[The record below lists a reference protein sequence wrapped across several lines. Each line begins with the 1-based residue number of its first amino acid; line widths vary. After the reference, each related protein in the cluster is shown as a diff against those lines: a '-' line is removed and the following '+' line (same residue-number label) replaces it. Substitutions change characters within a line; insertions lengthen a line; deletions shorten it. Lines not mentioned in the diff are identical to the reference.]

1 MPDIHHIVSRQV
13 RRWMQD
19 REIQERA
26 KQEQK
31 EPLRPC
37 DIKPVVTVSRQRGS
51 RGHEL
56 AKLLAH
62 ELNYGLFD
70 HKIVNFIAD
79 HIGARSELVE
89 SLDERNRSELE
100 LWVKGM
106 LSGSIF
112 SHDHYIRALVEVIK
126 TVSLQGG
133 VVIVGRGANSI
144 LAGTNAFHLRV
155 VAPAD
160 VRIRNM
166 VEIEGM
172 TEAQAAAEVKRV
184 DRERADFFRRYFH
197 KEINEP
203 TQYDMVINMA
213 NTSLDAAVKTVLT
226 ALRARGWTM
235 ELTGGDKR
243 AKVVT

>member
-26 KQEQK
+26 RQEHQ
-31 EPLRPC
+31 EALRPC
-37 DIKPVVTVSRQRGS
+37 EIKPVVTVSRQRGS

-89 SLDERNRSELE
+89 SLDERDRSELE

-106 LSGSIF
+106 LSGNIF
-112 SHDHYIRALVEVIK
+112 SHDHYIHALIEVLK
-126 TVSLQGG
+126 TVSLQGS

-155 VAPAD
+155 VAPEK
-160 VRIRNM
+160 VRIRNL
-166 VEIEGM
+166 VELEGM
-172 TEAQAAAEVKRV
+172 TEALAAADIKRV
-184 DRERADFFRRYFH
+184 DRERADFFKRYFH
-197 KEINEP
+197 KDINDP
-203 TQYDMVINMA
+203 TQYDMVINTA
-213 NTSLDAAVKTVLT
+213 NTPLDAAVKTVLS

-243 AKVVT
+243 AKVLT

>member
-1 MPDIHHIVSRQV
+1 
-13 RRWMQD
+13 
-19 REIQERA
+19 
-26 KQEQK
+26 
-31 EPLRPC
+31 
-37 DIKPVVTVSRQRGS
+37 
-51 RGHEL
+51 
-56 AKLLAH
+56 
-62 ELNYGLFD
+62 
-70 HKIVNFIAD
+70 
-79 HIGARSELVE
+79 
-89 SLDERNRSELE
+89 
-100 LWVKGM
+100 
-106 LSGSIF
+106 
-112 SHDHYIRALVEVIK
+112 
-126 TVSLQGG
+126 
-133 VVIVGRGANSI
+133 
-144 LAGTNAFHLRV
+144 
-155 VAPAD
+155 
-160 VRIRNM
+160 M